1 MEGFPKP
8 TNKNELTANNNERE
22 NNLEQGFTQELTT
35 LGTNTKE
42 IPELLI
48 EQDKGIISPKANEKL
63 TQILKIAS
71 VAGIIGGSALA
82 LYSGEQGIM
91 DMMKNGANQ
100 NIEALVSIFG
110 ALPTGMSI
118 AMASSLAYNKLDKLA
133 LKVRKSF
140 AA

>member
-1 MEGFPKP
+1 
-8 TNKNELTANNNERE
+8 
-22 NNLEQGFTQELTT
+22 
-35 LGTNTKE
+35 
-42 IPELLI
+42 
-48 EQDKGIISPKANEKL
+48 
-63 TQILKIAS
+63 
-71 VAGIIGGSALA
+71 
-82 LYSGEQGIM
+82 M